1 MTLKDLVEAYD
12 GKIVFNVLQA
22 TLGGKEE
29 IIDFSSED
37 NKAIKDEI
45 LSQNVQNYTVEV
57 SNNVRPTVKITVV
70 LEGVVSSDPS
80 GDPSD
85 PPSSDP
91 SDPSGGAGGSGA
103 TP

>member
-12 GKIVFNVLQA
+12 GQIVFNVLQA

-29 IIDFSSED
+29 VIDFSSED

-45 LSQNVQNYTVEV
+45 LAQKVQNFTVEV
-57 SNNVRPTVKITVV
+57 SNNVRSTAKITVV
-70 LEGVVSSDPS
+70 LEGATTSDPSTNPSDPPSGDPS
-80 GDPSD
+80 GDP
-85 PPSSDP
+85 
-91 SDPSGGAGGSGA
+91 A